1 METEE
6 QRQQRYDE
14 AAEREQEKRR
24 QEHLSRVRT
33 MEQIERNIAPLKFEP
48 LKEDPTE
55 HQQLR
60 RQILS
65 EDGERVG
72 HLVSE
77 RDGFRA
83 RSKERYRVS
92 SPRIPSRSR
101 YRGGDGFRDYRRVD
115 SVIAAIKKFC
125 VPVSGDEKR
134 AKELRTEL
142 QHYREVMRNSFRR
155 SLHVEGDRFGSSP
168 PVDRFIMLLASDIP
182 QNFLEGQ
189 EYIRVLIRKKRVHL
203 RWNTWV
209 LETFVKP
216 RQEELNALDTSKES
230 IA

>member
-6 QRQQRYDE
+6 QRQRYAE

-33 MEQIERNIAPLKFEP
+33 MEQIERNIAPLTFSP
-48 LKEDPTE
+48 LAKDPTE
-55 HQQLR
+55 HAQLR

-72 HLVSE
+72 HLSSE

-101 YRGGDGFRDYRRVD
+101 YRGGDGFRDYRKVD

-155 SLHVEGDRFGSSP
+155 SLHIEGTHYGSSP
-168 PVDRFIMLLASDIP
+168 PVDRFINLLASDIM
-182 QNFLEGQ
+182 QDKLEGQ
-189 EYIRVLIRKKRVHL
+189 EYIRILVRKKRVNT
-203 RWNTWV
+203 RWSKWV
-209 LETFVKP
+209 LETFVTP
-216 RQEELNALDTSKES
+216 RQEELNALDTSKET